1 MPIYCSLFTSNH
13 STRLWIFLTDYWF
26 DFPSA
31 RCFTSVV
38 VESARQF
45 PNHYSWLPL
54 SCPRQGAQCFCLQSK
69 TIASMIFWMI
79 YLFWASV
86 RFLPISLTL
95 ISGIPFFCCDTLS
108 GVFFFNRDREC
119 LIIRFTTATES
130 SFTGNP
136 LTQKSVTWKT
146 ERPYF
151 MRVLDAFCRLNC
163 RLLSNSISV
172 VSG

>member
-1 MPIYCSLFTSNH
+1 
-13 STRLWIFLTDYWF
+13 
-26 DFPSA
+26 
-31 RCFTSVV
+31 
-38 VESARQF
+38 
-45 PNHYSWLPL
+45 
-54 SCPRQGAQCFCLQSK
+54 
-69 TIASMIFWMI
+69 MIFWMI

-86 RFLPISLTL
+86 RFLLISLTL
-95 ISGIPFFCCDTLS
+95 MSGIPFFCCDTLS

-151 MRVLDAFCRLNC
+151 MRVPDAFCRLNC
-163 RLLSNSISV
+163 RLLSKGRKMGAFKK
-172 VSG
+172 VSQLSGKTLINRFREAAPSKNVWRDLEVGGRFSLD